1 MRKVL
6 ITAKVHEYLISR
18 LKQQGFEVS
27 FQPELTYDQLKEE
40 IRDMEGLIITTRLR
54 VDRPVLE
61 NARSLKWIGR
71 LGSGMELIDVEY
83 ATGRGIHCVSSPEGN
98 RNAVA
103 EHALGMLLIPDE
115 PYAKGFSGDQGGEMD
130 KGCKPGDRTFR

>member
-27 FQPELTYDQLKEE
+27 FQPELTYDQLKEQ

-83 ATGRGIHCVSSPEGN
+83 ANGRGIHCVSSPEGN
-98 RNAVA
+98 RMVRRLIRNQL
-103 EHALGMLLIPDE
+103 LGNQLRVRLPC
-115 PYAKGFSGDQGGEMD
+115 P
-130 KGCKPGDRTFR
+130 PLW